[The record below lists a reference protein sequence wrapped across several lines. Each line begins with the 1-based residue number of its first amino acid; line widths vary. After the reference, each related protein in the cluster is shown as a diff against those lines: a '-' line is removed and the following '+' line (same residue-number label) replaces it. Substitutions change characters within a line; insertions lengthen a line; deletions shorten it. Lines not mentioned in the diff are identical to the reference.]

1 MGSPIRPPGRSGPR
15 YAVTAG
21 VVLIVTGTAAFGL
34 ALTDKHTFTALSMA
48 GVGYVAGLVA
58 IVAYRDALIRMN
70 RRTTPTPS
78 WLWALAGAL
87 PVVGAGFLPAKSS
100 WPVLAFGVVLGMF
113 MGVAV
118 INPRLR
124 DPT

>member
-21 VVLIVTGTAAFGL
+21 VVLIVTSAAAFGL
-34 ALTDKHTFTALSMA
+34 VVTDEHKFTALSMA
-48 GVGYVAGLVA
+48 AVGYVAGLVA
-58 IVAYRDALIRMN
+58 IVAFRDAFIRMN

-87 PVVGAGFLPAKSS
+87 PVVGAGFFAAKSS
-100 WPVLAFGVVLGMF
+100 WPVLAFSVVLGTL

-124 DPT
+124 DST